1 MYVSLYLL
9 LYRKLWII
17 KEGGLIRGYNSREWH
32 AVYGLEII
40 DDISAIL
47 TDARLK
53 MQ

>member
-1 MYVSLYLL
+1 MHTS
-9 LYRKLWII
+9 WISSN
-17 KEGGLIRGYNSREWH
+17 KVGWYDVYNSREWH

-40 DDISAIL
+40 DDISAIR